1 MVKVEGQ
8 GVPAVFSG
16 GQIKM
21 AYSVDGTSYTTIGTT
36 ISGAVANLA
45 LDAPLANFGY
55 EGTTP
60 HKDAQLLRAVVTL
73 GGTEVARCTVA
84 FSLGDDLSKLAKVV
98 AGQVIVADGAVYA
111 ESIVSDAI
119 LTRHLK
125 TGSVITRHLE
135 SNTIIAEH
143 LSPGA
148 LGKIRIEAIDAV
160 KVGARNLV
168 LDSDF
173 EIINSSA
180 YLLRAYTLS
189 ENLIAGETYTFTIK
203 GTKPAVQNFHPYFN
217 SGSSSPGKATLVND
231 DTYTVTFICPAI
243 TAGNEKK

>member
-1 MVKVEGQ
+1 MVKTEGQ
-8 GVPAVFSG
+8 WTPTAFSG
-16 GQIKM
+16 GQIEM
-21 AYSVDGTSYTTIGTT
+21 AYSVNGTSYTSIGTT
-36 ISGAVANLA
+36 VNGAVANLA
-45 LDAPLANFGY
+45 LDSPSANFGY

-73 GGTEVARCTVA
+73 SGTEVARCTVA
-84 FSLGDDLSKLAKVV
+84 FSLGDDLSELAKVV

-135 SNTIIAEH
+135 SGTIIADH
-143 LSPGA
+143 LSAGA

-160 KVGARNLV
+160 KIGARNLV
-168 LDSDF
+168 LNSDF
-173 EIINSSA
+173 EIIDSSA
-180 YLLRAYTLS
+180 WLLKEYTLS
-189 ENLIAGETYTFTIK
+189 ENLIVGETYTFTIK

-217 SGSSSPGKATLVND
+217 GGMDSPGKATLVND
-231 DTYTVTFICPAI
+231 DTYTVTFMCPAI
-243 TAGNEKK
+243 TSGNEKK